1 MEWYIVEEG
10 EATGPFKESEIRR
23 WVKSGKLSTDTYA
36 VREGLDEWR
45 PIGEH
50 LEEVQAPLEL
60 PPLLSVSGPE
70 EDSIGEDSVSV
81 DNDPDLRRYQ
91 PSKEERI
98 RVSAWCFVGFL
109 YILSFLCPTHM
120 VDGVGIVN
128 LELSWARE
136 NLSWS
141 VIPFML
147 WPLFAGLAL
156 VALGLLTR
164 GRSRGLLG
172 LLLNILPLGLV
183 LLVGGDGFSSVMAT
197 LNALPEFDF
206 KDLESATE
214 SVSQSAHVLAEK
226 YPAFLAGLIKVF
238 ASMTMGMFILI
249 GAGLSIYLAVL
260 ITPHA
265 LRYLRPNSRGAYYF
279 ALFGGVILFLLLL
292 VSFILSLFSFVGGL
306 LYGMGFTLSLAM
318 QMASVFLGFS
328 NLPRRAPKRSTRRA
342 LWSIGLSLGGVFLF
356 LLTLM
361 VVPLIEGGLEGQI
374 GLYLFKVALGFVAA
388 SLILPLVIVDLWLG
402 KANQVASK

>member
-1 MEWYIVEEG
+1 MDWYIVEEG
-10 EATGPFKESEIRR
+10 KATGPFNESEIRR
-23 WVKSGKLSTDTYA
+23 WVKSGKLSTNTYA

-50 LEEVQAPLEL
+50 LEKIQAPLDQ
-60 PPLLSVSGPE
+60 PPLLSVSGPD
-70 EDSIGEDSVSV
+70 EDSIVEDAVPE
-81 DNDPDLRRYQ
+81 DKDPDLRRYQ

-98 RVSAWCFVGFL
+98 RVAAWCLVGLL
-109 YILSFLCPTHM
+109 YILSFLWPTHM

-128 LELSWARE
+128 LELGWARE

-164 GRSRGLLG
+164 GRARGFLG

-183 LLVGGDGFSSVMAT
+183 LLVGGDGFSSVMDA

-206 KDLESATE
+206 KNLESATE
-214 SVSQSAHVLAEK
+214 SVSQSAHILAEK
-226 YPAFLAGLIKVF
+226 YPTFLAGVIKVF
-238 ASMTMGMFILI
+238 ASMTMGMFVLI
-249 GAGLSIYLAVL
+249 GAGISIYLAVL

-265 LRYLRPNSRGAYYF
+265 LRHLRPNSRGAYYF

-318 QMASVFLGFS
+318 QMAGVFLGFA
-328 NLPRRAPKRSTRRA
+328 NLPRRTPKQSTRRA
-342 LWSIGLSLGGVFLF
+342 LWSIGLSLGGIFLF

-361 VVPLIEGGLEGQI
+361 IVPLIEGGLEAQI
-374 GLYLFKVALGFVAA
+374 GLYLFKAALGFVAA
-388 SLILPLVIVDLWLG
+388 SLVLPLATLDLWLG
-402 KANQVASK
+402 QANLVSSK